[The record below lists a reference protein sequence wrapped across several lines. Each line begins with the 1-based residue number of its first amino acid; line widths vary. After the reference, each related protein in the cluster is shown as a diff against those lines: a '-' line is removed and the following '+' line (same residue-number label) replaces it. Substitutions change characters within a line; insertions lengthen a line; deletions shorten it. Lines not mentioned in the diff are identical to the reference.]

1 MMKFFALLKAH
12 QNTQDKMAA
21 HKFVEEMGGKE
32 GVWNLPPGVKMLE
45 SGKIFGSYD
54 LAVFYEAPDEET
66 AMKVMS
72 EMSPYATIDRF
83 LTTPCPWC
91 ENVK

>member
-1 MMKFFALLKAH
+1 MKFFALAKLH
-12 QNTQDKMAA
+12 QNMSDKMAWK
-21 HKFVEEMGGKE
+21 KFYEEMGGDE
-32 GVWNLPPGVKMLE
+32 GMWNLHPGVKMLE
-45 SGKIFGSYD
+45 SGKIFGRYN

-72 EMSPYATIDRF
+72 EASPYATIERF

>member
-1 MMKFFALLKAH
+1 MKFFALLKVH
-12 QNTQDKMAA
+12 QNTQDKMALYE
-21 HKFVEEMGGKE
+21 FIEEMGGDE
-32 GVWNLPPGVKMLE
+32 GMWNLPPGVKMLE
-45 SGKIFGSYD
+45 SGKIFGSHD